1 LAQLGSNGCR
11 WHADVDEDVS
21 DTEDSVSVTLDNESC
36 LATESTI
43 REDQSPV
50 SLTTHVSA
58 TEFSDDDL
66 TCHEAI
72 ADAVPTKDE
81 RIHPAPLFRS
91 LQDENRTLL
100 WIQDPPLTV
109 IEFLKWTNRGVPY
122 PNRFGIANMAD
133 QDVDTFNQWI
143 EHKNHRFL

>member
-1 LAQLGSNGCR
+1 
-11 WHADVDEDVS
+11 
-21 DTEDSVSVTLDNESC
+21 
-36 LATESTI
+36 
-43 REDQSPV
+43 
-50 SLTTHVSA
+50 
-58 TEFSDDDL
+58 
-66 TCHEAI
+66 
-72 ADAVPTKDE
+72 VPTKDE